1 MSKTIDYFVS
11 LQSPWT
17 YLGHQRLVDIA
28 SRHDA
33 EIRIAPVNFG
43 VIFPKTGGLPLPKRA
58 PERQKYRM
66 MELRRWRSFLDVPL
80 NFTPAHFP
88 ADETLAAGMVAAA
101 RDSGHDA
108 VGLAGAVL
116 RGVWAEEKDIG
127 RRDTL
132 TAIADGLGLDGSA
145 LVSAAEADAGATWQ
159 RDTEAA
165 LERGV
170 FGAPTYIYRDELF
183 WGQDRIDFLDRAVGG

>member
-1 MSKTIDYFVS
+1 MSKTIDYFAS

-17 YLGHQRLVDIA
+17 YLGHQRLVEIA
-28 SRHDA
+28 ARHGA
-33 EIRIAPVNFG
+33 TIRIAPVNFG

-58 PERQKYRM
+58 PERQTYRM

-88 ADETLAAGMVAAA
+88 TDETLAAGMVAAA
-101 RDSGHDA
+101 RDAGQDA

-116 RGVWAEEKDIG
+116 RGVWAEEKDIAD
-127 RRDTL
+127 RDTL
-132 TAIADGLGLDGSA
+132 LAIADGLGLDGSA
-145 LVSAAEADAGATWQ
+145 LVSAAETDAGATWQ

>member
-1 MSKTIDYFVS
+1 MTKTIDYFVS

-17 YLGHQRLVDIA
+17 YLGHQRLLDIA
-28 SRHDA
+28 SRHGA

-43 VIFPKTGGLPLPKRA
+43 TIFPKTGGLPLPKRA

-80 NFTPAHFP
+80 NFSPAHFP
-88 ADETLAAGMVAAA
+88 VDETLAAGMVGAA
-101 RDSGHDA
+101 RDAGLDA

-116 RGVWAEEKDIG
+116 RAVWTEEKNIG
-127 RRDTL
+127 ERDTL
-132 TAIADGLGLDGSA
+132 LAVADGLGLDGSA
-145 LVSAAEADAGATWQ
+145 LASAAEADAGATWQ

-183 WGQDRIDFLDRAVGG
+183 WGQDRLDFLDRAVGG